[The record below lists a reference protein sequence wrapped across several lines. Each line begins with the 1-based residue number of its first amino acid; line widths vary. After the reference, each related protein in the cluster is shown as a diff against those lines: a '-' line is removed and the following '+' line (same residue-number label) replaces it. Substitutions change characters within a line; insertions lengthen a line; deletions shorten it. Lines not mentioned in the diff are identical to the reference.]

1 MTSFLRKKVLVAGLD
16 ASGVAA
22 CQLLRERG
30 ASVTGVVLEAAGLDQ
45 TNLKEMPAGVAV
57 VAQGECSLEGFDLA
71 VTSAQV
77 GRDHPLVQSLV
88 AAGVRVWS
96 DLEMAFQRIAC
107 LTIAVSGT
115 NGKTTAGEMIEQIL
129 KGCGRKVSRAGGSG
143 RPPCAVA
150 EETRELDFLILE
162 VNSFQLEGIES
173 FRPAVAVLLNLKPDH
188 MDRYDRMPA
197 YVATMSRV
205 FQNQQVFDW
214 AVVQSEA
221 LAHIRSMKLQI
232 PSKVITFSG
241 QTRRSDIYPD
251 RSLLVSALDGWSGPL
266 MDMDETALKGPHNA
280 ENAMAALAVGH
291 VLRLSLEEMVA
302 SLRDYQPG
310 PHRLELVARLG
321 GVEFINN
328 SKALN
333 VDALEKSILSV
344 PPVAGGRPNV
354 WLIAGGKDKGLD
366 YHDLGPLLA
375 SRVRGAFLIGETRE
389 KLRAAWSLF
398 TPCTV
403 VDSLL
408 EAVDGAY
415 EQAESGDLVLLSPAC
430 SSYDMFQNYQ
440 HRGEVF
446 REAVKALIAKN
457 PGLDAAGRAENPDKS

>member
-16 ASGVAA
+16 PSGVAA

-30 ASVTGVVLEAAGLDQ
+30 ASVTGVLLDMPGLDQ
-45 TNLKEMPAGVAV
+45 SGLKEMPNGALV
-57 VAQGECSLEGFDLA
+57 VPQGECSLEGFDLA
-71 VTSAQV
+71 VTCSQV
-77 GRDHPLVQSLV
+77 GRDHPFVQSLHT
-88 AAGVRVWS
+88 AGIRVWS

-115 NGKTTAGEMIEQIL
+115 NGKTTAGEMVEQIL

-143 RPPCAVA
+143 RAPCAVA
-150 EETRELDFLILE
+150 EETRELDYLILE

-188 MDRYDRMPA
+188 LDRYDRMPA
-197 YVATMSRV
+197 YVATMSRL
-205 FQNQQVFDW
+205 FENQQVFDW
-214 AVVQSEA
+214 AVIQSEA
-221 LAHIRSMKLQI
+221 LAHIRSVKLPL

-241 QTRRSDIYPD
+241 QTRRSDIFLD
-251 RSLLVSALDGWSGPL
+251 RSLLISGLDGWAGPL
-266 MDMDETALKGPHNA
+266 MDMDQTALKGPHNA

-291 VLRLSLEEMVA
+291 VLRLSLEEMAA
-302 SLRDYQPG
+302 SLKDYQPG
-310 PHRLELVARLG
+310 PHRLEPVARVG

-333 VDALEKSILSV
+333 VDALEKSIQAI
-344 PPVAGGRPNV
+344 PPGAGGAPNI

-375 SRVRGAFLIGETRE
+375 SRVKGAFLIGETRE

-398 TPCTV
+398 TPCAV

-408 EAVDGAY
+408 EAVDGAH
-415 EQAESGDLVLLSPAC
+415 EHAEAGDLVLLSPAC

-446 REAVKALIAKN
+446 REAVKALAAKF
-457 PGLDAAGRAENPDKS
+457 PEPPECLSDKP